1 MSWASKAHKK
11 HQVHKL
17 VEQALNS
24 KEYQDARKDDMQQSA
39 LRAFCR
45 FCFVACEYLEMK
57 HGYKEKGLH
66 SFLAFAKGRKEMV
79 DLMMLLAKEGIDTDF
94 LYEKDGEHGL
104 WLEVRK
110 VKE

>member
-1 MSWASKAHKK
+1 MA
-11 HQVHKL
+11 HQV
-17 VEQALNS
+17 NS
-24 KEYQDARKDDMQQSA
+24 IDYGDYR
-39 LRAFCR
+39 
-45 FCFVACEYLEMK
+45 
-57 HGYKEKGLH
+57 YKVGDTIKCAT
-66 SFLAFAKGRKEMV
+66 SKEMV